1 MVEGEQGLLAIFAA
15 DTGKVVRGI
24 PMRDKPLVYLH
35 GLGGGGK
42 WLLILLLIG
51 GAVAAIGIAYW
62 LFGSKP
68 EAEGVPADYLA
79 EPAIEPEPQGFADKL
94 RHRIRHAVRSG
105 KQASHE
111 AQLEQERRY
120 EELTQP

>member
-1 MVEGEQGLLAIFAA
+1 MGP
-15 DTGKVVRGI
+15 GI
-24 PMRDKPLVYLH
+24 KGNRV
-35 GLGGGGK
+35 LGATDEC
-42 WLLILLLIG
+42 
-51 GAVAAIGIAYW
+51 AVAALGIAYW

-68 EAEGVPADYLA
+68 EPDPVPADYLA
-79 EPAIEPEPQGFADKL
+79 EPALEQQPQGFADKL

-105 KQASHE
+105 KQASRQ